1 MPMMVGM
8 EMRMMGVMA
17 LKAHGKFSRV
27 LYVILPLPVKLEGQ
41 NPSRGGRDGGPNHA
55 LVLYLSDSGH
65 RHKNIIS

>member
-27 LYVILPLPVKLEGQ
+27 LYVILPLPVKLERRTCHQDTGEAGQ
-41 NPSRGGRDGGPNHA
+41 DTA
-55 LVLYLSDSGH
+55 FLS
-65 RHKNIIS
+65 K